1 MNHLRGQL
9 SPYLQQHATNPV
21 NWYPWG
27 EEALAKAKRE
37 DKPIFLSI
45 GYSTCHWCHVMEKE
59 SFSDPEVA
67 ELMNGTFVSIKVDR
81 EERPDLDQLYM
92 TACQLATGQGGWP
105 LTVLMTPEQKPFF
118 TATYLPKTVRLGMS
132 GLMELIPRV
141 RELWATRRQEIEGSA
156 EQIAQA
162 LRRTAA
168 PAKAGQLPGEQA
180 LGLAYRELA
189 GQFDPAYGGFGAAPK
204 FPSPHLIMFL
214 LRAWKRTG
222 EVQALDMVERTLLA
236 MRRGGIFDQVGF
248 GFHRYAT
255 DRRWNVPH
263 YEKML
268 YDQALLAL
276 AYTEA
281 FQATG
286 RPLYR
291 RTAEEV
297 LGYVLRDLRSP
308 EGAFYSA
315 EDADSPI
322 GLASADSPIGLASA
336 DSQGGEGRFYL
347 WSRGELAQALGG
359 QGLAELERVCS
370 LEQASGEGLLLSLR
384 DPEHPLPEALRQRL
398 YERRAGRARPFRDD
412 KVLAGWNGLTIAAL
426 ARAGAALERP
436 DFTVAAGQAAR
447 FILERLRGPDG
458 RLLHRY
464 REGQA
469 GIPAFAEDYACL
481 AWGLLELYDAS
492 LDSSWLAESFRLT
505 DGLLVGFWDD
515 SPGGAGGLF
524 LSAGDAEPLIAR
536 PRSSGD
542 GALPGAE
549 SVALAVLLKLG
560 RIGDR
565 RDYEG
570 KAEQLLRS
578 ISEPLRRYP
587 SGYAHLLSGLEFLL
601 GPSFEVVIAGL
612 PGDAGTDRLAG
623 ALRRAFLPNRV
634 LLCNPGPSG
643 PQEEILSL
651 APFVRNCHPGPQGQ
665 ALAYVCRDYA
675 CRMPT
680 ADPAELLRLLNGG
693 AGEGSSSAAA
703 FDKPPPIRHK

>member
-9 SPYLQQHATNPV
+9 SPYLQQHAANPV
-21 NWYPWG
+21 DWYPWG

-45 GYSTCHWCHVMEKE
+45 GYSTCHWCHVMEQE

-67 ELMNGTFVSIKVDR
+67 ELMNETFVSIKVDR

-92 TACQLATGQGGWP
+92 TACQLSTGQGGWP

-118 TATYLPKTVRLGMS
+118 TATYLPKTARLGMS

-162 LRRTAA
+162 LRRATA
-168 PAKAGQLPGEQA
+168 PAKAGALPGEQA
-180 LGLAYRELA
+180 LAQAYRELTER
-189 GQFDPAYGGFGAAPK
+189 FDPVHGGFGSAPK
-204 FPSPHLIMFL
+204 FPSPHLLMFL
-214 LRAWKRTG
+214 LRLWKRTG
-222 EVQALDMVERTLLA
+222 EAQALDMVERTLLA
-236 MRRGGIFDQVGF
+236 MRQGGIFDQVGF

-255 DRRWNVPH
+255 DPRWNVPH

-286 RPLYR
+286 KPLYR

-297 LGYVLRDLRSP
+297 LGYVLRDLRAP

-315 EDADSPI
+315 EDADSPV
-322 GLASADSPIGLASA
+322 GLAGA
-336 DSQGGEGRFYL
+336 DSQGGEGWFYL
-347 WSRGELAQALGG
+347 WGRDELAQALGD
-359 QGLAELERVCS
+359 QGFAELERDCS
-370 LEQASGEGLLLSLR
+370 LEQASGEGLLLALR

-398 YERRAGRARPFRDD
+398 YARRTGRARPFRDD
-412 KVLAGWNGLTIAAL
+412 KILAGWNGLTIAAL

-436 DFTVAAGQAAR
+436 ELTAAAGQAGR
-447 FILERLRGPDG
+447 FILEHLRGPGG

-464 REGQA
+464 RRGEA
-469 GIPAFAEDYACL
+469 GIPAFAEDYAYL
-481 AWGLLELYDAS
+481 AWGLLELYEAS
-492 LDSSWLAESFRLT
+492 LDTSWLAEAFHLT
-505 DGLLVGFWDD
+505 DELLAGFWEGT
-515 SPGGAGGLF
+515 PGGAGGLF

-542 GALPGAE
+542 GALPAAE
-549 SVALAVLLKLG
+549 SVAVSVLLKLG

-565 RDYEG
+565 RDYEE
-570 KAEQLLRS
+570 KAQQLLRLA
-578 ISEPLRRYP
+578 SEPLRRYP
-587 SGYAHLLSGLEFLL
+587 SGYAHLLSGLDFLL
-601 GPSFEVVIAGL
+601 GPSYEVVIAGT
-612 PGDAGTDRLAG
+612 PGDEGTERLAR

-634 LLCNPGPSG
+634 LLLKSSSPG
-643 PQEEILSL
+643 QAAEISRL
-651 APFVRNCHPGPQGQ
+651 APFVRSYQSGPQGQ

-675 CRMPT
+675 CRLPT
-680 ADPAELLRLLNGG
+680 ADPAELLRLLDGG
-693 AGEGSSSAAA
+693 AREGEATAAA
-703 FDKPPPIRHK
+703 FDKTPPIRHK

>member
-1 MNHLRGQL
+1 MNHLQGQL
-9 SPYLQQHATNPV
+9 SPYLQQHASNPV
-21 NWYPWG
+21 DWYPWG

-45 GYSTCHWCHVMEKE
+45 GYSTCHWCHVMEQE

-105 LTVLMTPEQKPFF
+105 LTVLLTPEQKPFF
-118 TATYLPKTVRLGMS
+118 TATYLPKTARLGMP

-141 RELWATRRQEIEGSA
+141 RELWARRRQEIEGSA
-156 EQIAQA
+156 EQIVQA
-162 LRRTAA
+162 LRRTGA
-168 PAKAGQLPGEQA
+168 PAKAGALPGQKA
-180 LGLAYRELA
+180 LDQAYRELA
-189 GQFDPAYGGFGAAPK
+189 GRFDPVHGGFGKAPK
-204 FPSPHLIMFL
+204 FPSPHLLMFL

-222 EVQALDMVERTLLA
+222 EAQALDMAERTLLA
-236 MRRGGIFDQVGF
+236 MRGGGIFDQVGF

-255 DRRWNVPH
+255 DPRWNVPH

-281 FQATG
+281 FQATL

-297 LGYVLRDLRSP
+297 LGYALRDLRSA

-315 EDADSPI
+315 EDADSQ
-322 GLASADSPIGLASA
+322 D
-336 DSQGGEGRFYL
+336 GEGGFYL
-347 WSRGELAQALGG
+347 WSRDELARVLGAP
-359 QGLAELERVCS
+359 GLAELERVCS
-370 LEQASGEGLLLSLR
+370 LEQASEGGLLLSLR
-384 DPEHPLPEALRQRL
+384 DPEQPLPEALRQRL
-398 YERRAGRARPFRDD
+398 HEHRAGRARPFRDD
-412 KVLAGWNGLTIAAL
+412 KILAGWNGLMIGAL
-426 ARAGAALERP
+426 ARAGGALERP
-436 DFTVAAGQAAR
+436 DLTASAVQAAR
-447 FILERLRGPDG
+447 FVLERLRGADG

-469 GIPAFAEDYACL
+469 GIPAFAEDYSYL
-481 AWGLLELYDAS
+481 AWGLLELYEAS
-492 LDSSWLAESFRLT
+492 LESTWLAQAFRLT
-505 DGLLVGFWDD
+505 EELLAGFWDD
-515 SPGGAGGLF
+515 SPDGAGGLF
-524 LSAGDAEPLIAR
+524 LSAGDSEPLIAR
-536 PRSSGD
+536 QRSSGD
-542 GALPGAE
+542 GALPSAE
-549 SVALAVLLKLG
+549 SMAVGVLLKLA

-565 RDYEG
+565 RDYEE
-570 KAEQLLRS
+570 KAERLLRLA
-578 ISEPLRRYP
+578 SEPLRRYP

-601 GPSFEVVIAGL
+601 GPSFEVVIAGT
-612 PGDAGTDRLAG
+612 PGDEGMERLAG
-623 ALRRAFLPNRV
+623 ILHKAFLPNRV

-651 APFVRNCHPGPQGQ
+651 APFVRSCHPGPQGQ

-675 CRMPT
+675 CSMPT
-680 ADPAELLRLLNGG
+680 ADPEALLRLLNGG
-693 AGEGSSSAAA
+693 AREEGAWRQPLTSSRASGQSGA
-703 FDKPPPIRHK
+703 